1 MQSMRSLHC
10 QGKSEDN
17 NDWQRK
23 CESPACIRGPS
34 SNSGVPPH
42 PVRATG
48 SAHLVTCPGS
58 WHSYFPQE
66 AAPASQR
73 RPADTAWPRTQR
85 AQWGRKEPGAR
96 KCGGA
101 RSRATSS
108 KKHSSVLMTVN
119 QEQGDDD
126 GGVPLVAPAA
136 AMNAIGAGNRGGT
149 GLTKRAA
156 SSAALRI
163 DGQPPAP
170 PKTTKLAL
178 GSGAR
183 GSA

>member
-1 MQSMRSLHC
+1 MHSRS
-10 QGKSEDN
+10 Q
-17 NDWQRK
+17 Q
-23 CESPACIRGPS
+23 
-34 SNSGVPPH
+34 
-42 PVRATG
+42 
-48 SAHLVTCPGS
+48 
-58 WHSYFPQE
+58 Q
-66 AAPASQR
+66 QR
-73 RPADTAWPRTQR
+73 RSPPPCPSDWLRSPGDLPGELAFIFPTGGSTSFTAQAGRHSLATD
-85 AQWGRKEPGAR
+85 AAGSMGRKEPGAR